1 MFCKNCGNQLIEGD
15 KFCGNCGQ
23 NIDNP
28 VSQTVEN
35 SIKLNNSV
43 FFELLKQY
51 FTKPLSFFNELK
63 DKDLVKSSVILL
75 IGLPIING
83 LLSILYNSA
92 VVSSIF
98 GLFKKLPNILA
109 EAGMITKGEAIKGQ
123 AELFTSNQFINF
135 KDKVENLIDNKEIF
149 LSGAAQILIII
160 VLTGIILGILNAIIL
175 KGKIKAADIFF
186 ISTVSYIPLILSMIL
201 AIIATFIS
209 IIFGVTIL
217 LSGYIL
223 SFITLYSGIRQLSNE
238 SNDKIFIFMI
248 ILFILMSAVL
258 SICIVL
264 RIDSSIMSIMNTFN
278 TMKGFL

>member
-15 KFCGNCGQ
+15 RFCGNCGQ

-51 FTKPLSFFNELK
+51 FTKPLSFFCELK

-98 GLFKKLPNILA
+98 SLFKKLPNILA
-109 EAGMITKGEAIKGQ
+109 EAGIITKGEAIKGQ

-135 KDKVENLIDNKEIF
+135 KDKVDNLIDNKEIF

-175 KGKIKAADIFF
+175 KSKIKATDILF
-186 ISTVSYIPLILSMIL
+186 ISTVSYIPLILSMVL
-201 AIIATFIS
+201 ATIATFIS
-209 IIFGVTIL
+209 IIFGMTIL